1 MPIVIDEVR
10 GTVEP
15 EESDQHDDQ
24 RRDPGNQPEPPRE
37 IEEET
42 LRWNLQ
48 HYEQRVLRLRAD

>member
-15 EESDQHDDQ
+15 EESE
-24 RRDPGNQPEPPRE
+24 RRDDEQREHTAPPEPPRE

-48 HYEQRVLRLRAD
+48 HYERRMQRLRAD